1 MAGVAETKNVSDD
14 VQHTSRRFLLVFDL
28 NGLFVERFRKAP
40 FTRPRHSNESASTEA
55 STSKDDESEQQ
66 PERVD
71 DARTNDGPVSTRT
84 RHAKNRREVVRA
96 DFRIGNYHCYERR
109 FAKDFLEWAHE
120 NFDVAVWS
128 SAMPQNTMGI
138 IDNVWGELKGKL
150 AFILTQEHCTHVGS
164 LKKDDGRRKP
174 KFLKELSVV
183 WEKFKDKG
191 YNSTNTLLID
201 DSPYKVERNPPNT
214 AIHPTPFT
222 TAMRDWEKG
231 LSDTGA
237 LRTYLTRLLESDSIP
252 SFVKSNP
259 FFDEDDFDAGS
270 VDAHTM
276 EAIGEK
282 MAALNVSPKPKTTS
296 KPKKSKKKETNE
308 KKKSQMP
315 IPKSVIVQSKLNVAT
330 SDAGENRKGGN
341 SD

>member
-1 MAGVAETKNVSDD
+1 
-14 VQHTSRRFLLVFDL
+14 
-28 NGLFVERFRKAP
+28 
-40 FTRPRHSNESASTEA
+40 
-55 STSKDDESEQQ
+55 
-66 PERVD
+66 
-71 DARTNDGPVSTRT
+71 
-84 RHAKNRREVVRA
+84 
-96 DFRIGNYHCYERR
+96 
-109 FAKDFLEWAHE
+109 
-120 NFDVAVWS
+120 
-128 SAMPQNTMGI
+128 
-138 IDNVWGELKGKL
+138 
-150 AFILTQEHCTHVGS
+150 
-164 LKKDDGRRKP
+164 
-174 KFLKELSVV
+174 
-183 WEKFKDKG
+183 
-191 YNSTNTLLID
+191 
-201 DSPYKVERNPPNT
+201 
-214 AIHPTPFT
+214 
-222 TAMRDWEKG
+222 MRDWEKG

-282 MAALNVSPKPKTTS
+282 MAALNVSPKPKAL
-296 KPKKSKKKETNE
+296 KPKKNKSKETDE